1 MKDFKNVWIFAEAQR
16 GKLSPTAFELLT
28 AGRKLA
34 DDLGE
39 KLCAVLLGYQV
50 ERFAQDLFARGAD
63 VVYVATI
70 KPLKTM
76 WTISMPKPWRE

>member
-1 MKDFKNVWIFAEAQR
+1 MTMKDCKNVWIFAEAQR
-16 GKLSPTAFELLT
+16 GKLSPTAFELLN

-50 ERFAQDLFARGAD
+50 EKFAKDLFEHGAD
-63 VVYVATI
+63 VVYV
-70 KPLKTM
+70 
-76 WTISMPKPWRE
+76 